1 MAMVL
6 SALPESTTMISS
18 AQAALSMASAI
29 CAASSSVMIVTVTRG
44 TGQML
49 SHGRG
54 LRASGPAR
62 GSAGPARG
70 SAGRALQRC
79 LLHGFQIDDRAMEI
93 QYVLQLHVPRLR
105 EIALRLEHEEAG
117 RGPRL
122 ELSLLSLETPLGE

>member
-49 SHGRG
+49 SHGCG
-54 LRASGPAR
+54 LRASGTGR
-62 GSAGPARG
+62 GTAGPASG
-70 SAGRALQRC
+70 SDGPALQGC
-79 LLHGFQIDDRAMEI
+79 LLYRFQIDDRAVEI

-105 EIALRLEHEEAG
+105 EIALGLEH
-117 RGPRL
+117 
-122 ELSLLSLETPLGE
+122 